1 MKAFTDYRRLFWL
14 GGIATLILG
23 FIVAALTLPMTSD
36 PLQGMGPKV
45 DVPNMQNV
53 PRQDERVKLDVD
65 KKEP

>member
-14 GGIATLILG
+14 GGVATLILG
-23 FIVAALTLPMTSD
+23 FIVAALMLPMTSD
-36 PLQGMGPKV
+36 PLQGIGPKV
-45 DVPNMQNV
+45 DVPKMQNV